1 MKKILIIV
9 LAVMAAGILI
19 GCAAASKPAKVN
31 DPDDKGEIMV
41 VGKDIIE
48 EDINEF
54 YYTIENINYDAYYL
68 RYKLYNEDGKHM
80 FFFEERKRPDDY
92 GPTTEEDTVAKCEFD
107 LSDKEWSRF
116 YEIISGGEV
125 TARGDDPETGD
136 EGPWTYLYW
145 TGDEGDIQQYS
156 FESEKKMAAFK
167 KLCERLVK
175 KNSEKAEEES
185 SGSKKKKGRGSD
197 SKTDRKTDR
206 KAWKTLDGADEPV
219 PEPENEGYI
228 FPDSDTRLL
237 TEDDLEGM
245 SNEELRRGR
254 NEIAA
259 RHGRRFTDGSL
270 QEYFDSQSWYEGTI
284 DADDFNKEV
293 RLSDIEQENMEF
305 IKKHEE

>member
-9 LAVMAAGILI
+9 TAVL
-19 GCAAASKPAKVN
+19 AASILTGCSATSKTDQVN
-31 DPDDKGEIMV
+31 DPDDKGEIMI
-41 VGKDIIE
+41 VGKDINE
-48 EDINEF
+48 EDISEF

-68 RYKLYNEDGKHM
+68 RYEFYIEDGKHM

-92 GPTTEEDTVAKCEFD
+92 GPTTEEDTVAKCEFE

-116 YEIISGGEV
+116 YETISDGEV
-125 TARGDDPETGD
+125 TARDEDPETGD

-145 TGDEGDIQQYS
+145 SGDEGDCQQYS
-156 FESEKKMAAFK
+156 FKSEKNRAAFE
-167 KLCERLVK
+167 KLCERIVK
-175 KNSEKAEEES
+175 KSGETAEDES
-185 SGSKKKKGRGSD
+185 SKSPDKKSKSTDK
-197 SKTDRKTDR
+197 KTDKKT
-206 KAWKTLDGADEPV
+206 WKPMDSTDEPET
-219 PEPENEGYI
+219 EPEGDRYI
-228 FPDSDTRLL
+228 FPDSDERLL

-270 QEYFDSQSWYEGTI
+270 QEYFDSQSWYDGTI

-293 RLSDIEQENMEF
+293 RLSDIEQKNMEF
-305 IKKHEE
+305 IKKHEK